1 MGWFDGNMT
10 KPKKDDATLEKDL
23 KGKEVYK
30 IETIMLSEEE
40 RLALTNE
47 SLAHQP
53 ETETL
58 LIDNE
63 KLSVYIDDLV
73 KKKEESVVREEDVEQ
88 DCIETSMEKEELK
101 TIKKNILALKP
112 DEVEVVVEVPIESLE
127 KLINTKGMV
136 PLSIHGNSLLLNV
149 NEIDELLGEGTLTD
163 ARLKILQ
170 KSLETALSKEDSL
183 ELADK
188 QRQSISSGVKFS
200 LEEHNPILSL
210 SSYKVIVPEFISKVQ
225 VEELDKEVE
234 LSDYSVLVEVKP
246 EYQEEALGLPKV
258 ITTSVAVKILNDVSK
273 LSIEEEF
280 KFYCQ
285 LLPHMKSDSHTVQ
298 YALNLL
304 RMIMQ
309 YSINVD
315 TLELKAVLTREVL
328 KHGE

>member
-1 MGWFDGNMT
+1 MGWFDGNT
-10 KPKKDDATLEKDL
+10 AKSEKGDAVLEKDL
-23 KGKEVYK
+23 K
-30 IETIMLSEEE
+30 
-40 RLALTNE
+40 A
-47 SLAHQP
+47 
-53 ETETL
+53 
-58 LIDNE
+58 E
-63 KLSVYIDDLV
+63 KLDKTEAAVLATEGGLVSINNSSAQESESGSIPSIDDEELPESIDHLV
-73 KKKEESVVREEDVEQ
+73 EKKEEESEPAW
-88 DCIETSMEKEELK
+88 IETPKEREWDFES
-101 TIKKNILALKP
+101 
-112 DEVEVVVEVPIESLE
+112 DEVAVEVPTESLE

-163 ARLKILQ
+163 SRLKILQ
-170 KSLETALSKEDSL
+170 RSLESVLSNEDAG
-183 ELADK
+183 ELAEK

-210 SSYKVIVPEFISKVQ
+210 SSYKIIVPEFISKVQ

-234 LSDYSVLVEVKP
+234 LGDYSVLVEVKP
-246 EYQEEALGLPKV
+246 EYREEALGLPKV

-273 LSIEEEF
+273 LSTEEEF
-280 KFYCQ
+280 RFYCQ
-285 LLPHMKSDSHTVQ
+285 LLPHMKPDSHTVQ